1 MILTGRGVTDVSRLY
16 HTGIW
21 DITIILDLLPA
32 SILVVHGGEMDLSL
46 GWLR

>member
-1 MILTGRGVTDVSRLY
+1 MILTGRGVTDVLRSYR
-16 HTGIW
+16 TGIR

-32 SILVVHGGEMDLSL
+32 SILVVVMDLGL